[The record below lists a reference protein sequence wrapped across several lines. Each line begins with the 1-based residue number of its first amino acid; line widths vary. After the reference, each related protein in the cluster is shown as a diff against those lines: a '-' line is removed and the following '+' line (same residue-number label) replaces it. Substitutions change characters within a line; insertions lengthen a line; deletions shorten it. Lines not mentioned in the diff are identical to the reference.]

1 VSIVGLDHVQ
11 VAAPPGC
18 EADARR
24 FYGAVLD
31 LPELPKP
38 EALAARGGVW
48 FALGSGQ
55 ALHVG
60 VTEDFAPSRK
70 AHPALAVAEGTL
82 AVLAER
88 LVEAGCDV
96 HWDDAVPGVERFYVE
111 DPWANRLELVEVQ
124 RAERLVAR
132 KRHDAPVRLVEY
144 DPEWAE
150 RYAATAERIRGA
162 LGDRVVVLEHVGSTS
177 VPGMAAKP
185 YVDVVLAVP
194 DSTVEADYVPAL
206 GAIGLE
212 LRAREPHWF
221 EHRYLVSSGKDVQL
235 HVFSAGAS
243 EIDRMIR
250 FRDRLRSSP
259 EDFERYLAEKR
270 RLAARRWEYVQDY
283 ADAKAVV
290 IGDIMNRA

>member
-1 VSIVGLDHVQ
+1 MSIVGLDHVQ

-24 FYGAVLD
+24 FYGGVLD

-60 VTEDFAPSRK
+60 VTEHFAPASK
-70 AHPALAVAEGTL
+70 AHPALAVAAGTL
-82 AVLAER
+82 AALAER
-88 LVEAGCDV
+88 LVEAGCEV
-96 HWDDAVPGVERFYVE
+96 RWDDAVPEVARFFAD
-111 DPWANRLELVEVQ
+111 DPWGNRLELVEVP
-124 RAERLVAR
+124 RVERLVAR

-144 DPEWAE
+144 DPAWAE
-150 RYAATAERIRGA
+150 RFAEAAERIRGA
-162 LGDRVVVLEHVGSTS
+162 LGDRVVLLEHVGSTS

-185 YVDVVLAVP
+185 YIDVVLAVP
-194 DSTVEADYVPAL
+194 DSTAEADYVPAL
-206 GAIGLE
+206 EAAGFE

-221 EHRYLVSSGKDVQL
+221 EHRFLVSAVKAVQV
-235 HVFSAGAS
+235 HVFTAGAS
-243 EIDRMIR
+243 EIDRMVR

-259 EDFERYLAEKR
+259 EDFDRYLAEKR
-270 RLAARRWEYVQDY
+270 RLAARRWEHVQDY
-283 ADAKAVV
+283 ADAKSAIVA
-290 IGDIMNRA
+290 DIMTRA